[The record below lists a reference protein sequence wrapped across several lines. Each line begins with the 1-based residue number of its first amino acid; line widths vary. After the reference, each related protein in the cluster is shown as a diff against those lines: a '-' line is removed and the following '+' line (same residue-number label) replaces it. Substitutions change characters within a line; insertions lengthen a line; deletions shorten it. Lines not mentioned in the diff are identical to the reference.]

1 VSALG
6 PLTVIKVGGGL
17 SATPGALDAVGA
29 ALGAAGRRHRL
40 LVVPG
45 GGPFADAVREF
56 DRRQPLS
63 PDAAHW
69 MAILA
74 MDQYAHVLADRI
86 PGAVMV
92 EEAGAVNGVLGE
104 AGIAVLQPSRW
115 LRAADVLPHS
125 WDVTSDSIAAFVA
138 GALDAARLVLLK
150 PTSSPAP
157 DLVDPW
163 FASALPAGL
172 PWMVLGWERIGELE
186 GVLGGRRSGGREDES
201 P

>member
-1 VSALG
+1 MSSLG

-17 SATPGALDAVGA
+17 SATPGALEAVCA

-74 MDQYAHVLADRI
+74 MDQYAHVLTDRI

-104 AGIAVLQPSRW
+104 AGIAVLLPSRW

-186 GVLGGRRSGGREDES
+186 GVLGQRRSGGREDES